1 MTTAWHMTLNQKA
14 CGCKRRYMKSV
25 LGTTVSAFRRII
37 GTRCH
42 FVLNGQKEG
51 TIRVGGWWQAVEV
64 CGQVSWDPVGGFIN
78 TFSGLASF
86 DSVHIF
92 WQFLGILLVWFAS
105 RSLERSKSQELGA
118 LRCSAL
124 SASIYY
130 SVNAFHPRFKK
141 HLQR

>member
-92 WQFLGILLVWFAS
+92 WQFLGFVLGWFAS
-105 RSLERSKSQELGA
+105 RSLERSKSHRNSE
-118 LRCSAL
+118 
-124 SASIYY
+124 
-130 SVNAFHPRFKK
+130 H
-141 HLQR
+141 

>member
-1 MTTAWHMTLNQKA
+1 MTTAWDMILNQKA
-14 CGCKRRYMKSV
+14 CGCKHRYMKSV

-37 GTRCH
+37 GTRCQ

-51 TIRVGGWWQAVEV
+51 TIGGGQAVDV

-78 TFSGLASF
+78 IFSGLASF

-105 RSLERSKSQELGA
+105 RSLERSKSHRNSE
-118 LRCSAL
+118 
-124 SASIYY
+124 
-130 SVNAFHPRFKK
+130 H
-141 HLQR
+141 